1 MQNFVPNAAIAT
13 FHNKDILVRGVYD
26 NFAAVS
32 GEPDLRLLR
41 SNVVF

>member
-13 FHNKDILVRGVYD
+13 FHNKDILVCGVYD

-32 GEPDLRLLR
+32 GAAGFAAAPK
-41 SNVVF
+41 